1 MVAAAEFLRRRRQ
14 LMRMTGDGSIIIL
27 PSAPIQIRTNDV
39 EHNFRQDS
47 DFFYLSAF
55 TEPESVLVLVPGRE
69 HGESLLFCRERDR
82 VREAWD
88 GPRAG
93 PEGAVADFGM
103 DDAFPIGDLDDI
115 LPNLIEGR
123 PRIFYTLG
131 RNPTFDA
138 QVMSWVNS
146 VRADTTQGRSPE
158 EFVSLEHALHDMR
171 LYKSRS
177 ELGALKRSAKLAV
190 AGHRRAM
197 GATRPGC
204 FEYEVAAEFLYELNR
219 RRCEPSYPPI
229 VGSGPNGCVLHHI
242 SNDRRIEDG
251 DLILMDAGAEVDYYA
266 SDITRTFPANGRYSG
281 PQRALYD
288 VVLEAQLQA
297 IDEVKPGACSQAAH
311 ERAAHCIARGLVDL
325 GIVKGSFEQTLET
338 QAYKP
343 FFMHKSSHWLG
354 LDVHD
359 VGDYQVDGQPRLLEP
374 GMVMTIEPGV
384 YISPN
389 AKGVA
394 KRWRGIG
401 IRIEDDV
408 AITRDGHL
416 VLSQGLP
423 KQPDEVESMVGNAL

>member
-1 MVAAAEFLRRRRQ
+1 MVAATEFLRRRRQ

-27 PSAPIQIRTNDV
+27 PSAPIQIRSNDV
-39 EHNFRQDS
+39 EHSFRQDS

-55 TEPESVLVLVPGRE
+55 TEPESVLVLVPGRK

-93 PEGAVADFGM
+93 PEGAVANFGM

-123 PRIFYTLG
+123 SRIYYTLG
-131 RNPTFDA
+131 RNPSFDT
-138 QVMSWVNS
+138 QVLGWVNS
-146 VRADTTQGRSPE
+146 VRAGAAPGRSPE

-177 ELGALKRSAKLAV
+177 ELGAMKRSARLAV
-190 AGHRRAM
+190 AGHRRAI
-197 GATRPGC
+197 GATRPGI

-219 RRCEPSYPPI
+219 KRSEPSYPPI

-242 SNDRRIEDG
+242 SNSRRIEDG

-266 SDITRTFPANGRYSG
+266 SDITRTYPANGRYSA

-288 VVLEAQLQA
+288 VVLEAQLSA
-297 IDEVKPGACSQAAH
+297 IKLVKPGSCSQAPH
-311 ERAAHCIARGLVDL
+311 ERAAEVIARGLVDL
-325 GIVKGSFEQTLET
+325 GIIKGSYKSCLES
-338 QAYKP
+338 QSYKQ

-384 YISPN
+384 YIPPR

-394 KRWRGIG
+394 KRWHGIG

-416 VLSQGLP
+416 VLSEGLP
-423 KQPDEVESMVGNAL
+423 KQPEELEAMVGSAL